1 MIAAAAAA
9 ETSTAAVSHGGGDGL
24 EIALTGFTAYGMG
37 VAITLVGV
45 SLLLTFVRLVKG
57 PTLADR
63 VVALDLVTMILVVI
77 LTLFGMS
84 IDDSA
89 YIDAAIALGL
99 VAFLATVA
107 FARYIERLPRVAAGE
122 KPEPIEDYSSIDNR
136 VEESR
141 P

>member
-9 ETSTAAVSHGGGDGL
+9 ETAAASQVAEGGL
-24 EIALTGFTAYGMG
+24 RVVLTGFTAYGMA
-37 VAITLVGV
+37 VAFSLVGV
-45 SLLLTFVRLVKG
+45 SLLLAFVRLVKG

-84 IDDSA
+84 VDDSA

-107 FARYIERLPRVAAGE
+107 FARYIERLPRVATGQ
-122 KPEPIEDYSSIDNR
+122 KPESIEDYSGIDYG

>member
-1 MIAAAAAA
+1 MIAAANAA
-9 ETSTAAVSHGGGDGL
+9 ETATAASHGAGDGAQ
-24 EIALTGFTAYGMG
+24 IVLTGFTAYGM
-37 VAITLVGV
+37 ALAFSLVSV
-45 SLLLTFVRLVKG
+45 SLLLAFVRLVKG

-107 FARYIERLPRVAAGE
+107 FARYIERLPRVATGE
-122 KPEPIEDYSSIDNR
+122 KPEAIEDYSGIDNR

>member
-9 ETSTAAVSHGGGDGL
+9 ETSAAAASHGGGDGL